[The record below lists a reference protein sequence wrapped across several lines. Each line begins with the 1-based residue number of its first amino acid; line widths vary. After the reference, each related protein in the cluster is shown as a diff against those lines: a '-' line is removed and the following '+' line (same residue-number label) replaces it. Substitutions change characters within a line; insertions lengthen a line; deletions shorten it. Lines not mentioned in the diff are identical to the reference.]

1 MNYDCLFQ
9 PIKIGS
15 LEIKNRFVMP
25 AMDSGTT
32 TLDHRFSR
40 QSCCYF
46 GARAAGGFGL
56 IIPEYMAVSPYGIG
70 NCKEA
75 ALWDDSYIEGLKELT
90 QEVHKNG
97 AKIFAQLHH
106 SGMMCV
112 EKNTGVQPAG
122 PSAIA
127 ATNYLEKVREYS
139 NQEVYELIED
149 YAKGALRAKMSG
161 FDGVEIHAAHHY
173 LLAQFLSDFTNKRV
187 DEFGGSFT
195 NRFRI
200 IAHIIKRIR
209 ELCGEDFPQIMRISA
224 EEFLEGGNHPEDAFI
239 YCRMAQQAGID
250 AIHLSTGTGM
260 GGNIVAPYY
269 YQPGFNVEFSERLK
283 KMVQVPVIT
292 VGRIND
298 PAMAEQIVASG
309 RADMVSLG
317 RQSVCDPEFPNKV
330 KEGRIDEIFQCTGCM
345 QRCYYS
351 KGCEDS
357 DVGISCMMNPFSG
370 KEDRWKIL
378 PAQKKK
384 KIAVIGAGPGGL
396 EAAWVLAKRGHE
408 VDVYEKNSTAGGT
421 FRLAMVPP
429 FKQDFGKMIFTF
441 ETLLKKYGGRIHYNT
456 ELSNEMLGQLDV
468 DELILATGC
477 QPLVPPIPGLDL
489 NKVKLANQVLLGEE
503 IISGKKV
510 LVIGGGLV
518 GCETAEFLN
527 LYHNEITIIDMMPK
541 LAKDCVSRVRSVL
554 LERLEN
560 AGTDMLTQVK
570 VTEIL
575 PDGVRAERLG
585 EEIVLEGYDE
595 MVLALGARSY
605 NPLEEEA
612 KKYFSKVHVIGDA
625 FRARDAKYAIYEG
638 AKLAMEL

>member
-1 MNYDCLFQ
+1 MSYDCLFQ
-9 PIKIGS
+9 PIRIGS

-32 TLDHRFSR
+32 TEDHRFSR
-40 QSCCYF
+40 QSVAYF
-46 GARAAGGFGL
+46 AARAAGGFGL
-56 IIPEYMAVSPYGIG
+56 IIPEYMAISPYGIG
-70 NCKEA
+70 NSKEA
-75 ALWDDSYIEGLKELT
+75 ALWDDEYIDSLRVLT
-90 QEVHKNG
+90 DEVHKKG

-127 ATNYLEKVREYS
+127 ATNYLERVREYS
-139 NQEVYELIED
+139 NQEVYELIEA
-149 YAKGALRAKMSG
+149 YAQGALRAKKSG

-187 DEFGGSFT
+187 DEFGGSYT

-200 IAHIIKRIR
+200 VDCIIRRVR
-209 ELCGEDFPQIMRISA
+209 ELCGKDYPQILRISA

-239 YCRMAQQAGID
+239 YCRMAQQSGVN

-269 YQPGFNVEFSERLK
+269 YRPGFNVEYSERLK
-283 KMVQVPVIT
+283 KMIDIPVIT

-298 PAMAEQIVASG
+298 PAMAEQIVATG
-309 RADMVSLG
+309 RADMISLG
-317 RQSVCDPEFPNKV
+317 RQSVCDPEFPNKAR
-330 KEGRIDEIFQCTGCM
+330 EGRTDEIFQCTGCM
-345 QRCYYS
+345 QRCYYT
-351 KGCEDS
+351 KGCEES
-357 DVGISCMMNPFSG
+357 DTGISCMMNPFSG

-378 PAQKKK
+378 PAEQKKK
-384 KIAVIGAGPGGL
+384 IVIIGAGPGGL
-396 EAAWVLAKRGHE
+396 EAAWILAKRGHKVE
-408 VDVYEKNSTAGGT
+408 VYEKNSTAGGT

-429 FKQDFGKMIFTF
+429 FKQDFGKAIFVF
-441 ETLLKKYGGRIHYNT
+441 ETLLKKFGGRIHYDT
-456 ELSNEMLGQLDV
+456 EVTEETLAQLQA

-477 QPLVPPIPGLDL
+477 QPLIPAIPGL
-489 NKVKLANQVLLGEE
+489 NENRIKTANGILGGKD

-541 LAKDCVSRVRSVL
+541 LAKDCVGRVRSVL
-554 LERLEN
+554 LERLKKSG
-560 AGTDMLTQVK
+560 ACMMTDVR

-575 PDGVRAERLG
+575 KDGVRAERLG
-585 EEIVLEGYDE
+585 EELILDGYDE
-595 MVLALGARSY
+595 LVLSLGARSY
-605 NPLEEEA
+605 NPLEEAA
-612 KKYFSKVHVIGDA
+612 KKYFTKVHVIGDA
-625 FRARDAKYAIYEG
+625 ARARDAKYAIYEG
-638 AKLAMEL
+638 ARLALEL

>member
-1 MNYDCLFQ
+1 MGYDCLFQ

-32 TLDHRFSR
+32 TEDHRFSR
-40 QSCCYF
+40 QSIAYF
-46 GARAAGGFGL
+46 AARAAGGFGL

-70 NCKEA
+70 NSKEA
-75 ALWDDSYIEGLKELT
+75 ALWGDEYIEDLRALT
-90 QEVHKNG
+90 DEVHKNG
-97 AKIFAQLHH
+97 ARIFAQLHH

-139 NQEVYELIED
+139 NEEVYELIED
-149 YAKGALRAKMSG
+149 YAQGALRAKKSG

-187 DEFGGSFT
+187 DEFGGSYT
-195 NRFRI
+195 NRFRVVDRI
-200 IAHIIKRIR
+200 IRRIKEI
-209 ELCGEDFPQIMRISA
+209 CGKDYPQILRISA

-250 AIHLSTGTGM
+250 GIHLSTGTGM

-269 YQPGFNVEFSERLK
+269 YQPGFNVEYSERLK
-283 KMVQVPVIT
+283 RMVDIPVIA

-298 PAMAEQIVASG
+298 PAMAEQIVAAG
-309 RADMVSLG
+309 RADMISLG
-317 RQSVCDPEFPNKV
+317 RQSVCDPEFPNKA
-330 KEGRIDEIFQCTGCM
+330 KEGRTDEIFQCTGCM
-345 QRCYYS
+345 QRCYYT
-351 KGCEDS
+351 KGCEES
-357 DVGISCMMNPFSG
+357 DTGISCMMNPFSG
-370 KEDRWKIL
+370 KENRWKITS
-378 PAQKKK
+378 AQKKK
-384 KIAVIGAGPGGL
+384 KIAVVGAGPGGL
-396 EAAWVLAKRGHE
+396 EAAWILARRGHE
-408 VDVYEKNSTAGGT
+408 VTVYEKNSTAGGT

-441 ETLLKKYGGRIHYNT
+441 ETLLKKYGGSIHYNT
-456 ELSNEMLGQLDV
+456 EVTKNFLKQLHA

-477 QPLVPPIPGLDL
+477 QPLVPQIPGLDE
-489 NKVKLANQVLLGEE
+489 NRIKIANHVLGGEE

-510 LVIGGGLV
+510 LIIGGGLV

-554 LERLEN
+554 LQRLEKS
-560 AGTDMLTQVK
+560 GTCMMTDIK

-575 PDGVRAERLG
+575 KDGVRAEHFGKEL
-585 EEIVLEGYDE
+585 VLEGYDE
-595 MVLALGARSY
+595 LVMALGARSY

-612 KKYFSKVHVIGDA
+612 KRHFARVHVIGDA
-625 FRARDAKYAIYEG
+625 ARARDAKYAIYEG
-638 AKLAMEL
+638 AKLALEL

>member
-1 MNYDCLFQ
+1 M
-9 PIKIGS
+9 
-15 LEIKNRFVMP
+15 
-25 AMDSGTT
+25 
-32 TLDHRFSR
+32 
-40 QSCCYF
+40 
-46 GARAAGGFGL
+46 
-56 IIPEYMAVSPYGIG
+56 
-70 NCKEA
+70 
-75 ALWDDSYIEGLKELT
+75 WDDSYIEGLKELT

-97 AKIFAQLHH
+97 ARIFAQLHH

-239 YCRMAQQAGID
+239 YCHMAQQAGID

-378 PAQKKK
+378 PTQKKK

-456 ELSNEMLGQLDV
+456 ELSNEMLGRLDV

-477 QPLVPPIPGLDL
+477 QPLVPPIPGLDI

-575 PDGVRAERLG
+575 SDGVRAERLG
-585 EEIVLEGYDE
+585 EEIILEGYDE

>member
-1 MNYDCLFQ
+1 MSYDCLFQ

-32 TLDHRFSR
+32 TEDHRFSE
-40 QSCCYF
+40 QSIAYF
-46 GARAAGGFGL
+46 AARAAGGFGL
-56 IIPEYMAVSPYGIG
+56 IIPEYMAVSPYGVG
-70 NCKEA
+70 NSKEA
-75 ALWDDSYIEGLKELT
+75 ALWDDEYIEDLQALT
-90 QEVHKNG
+90 KEVHKNG
-97 AKIFAQLHH
+97 ARIFAQLHH

-127 ATNYLEKVREYS
+127 ATNYLERVREYS
-139 NQEVYELIED
+139 NEEVYELIEA
-149 YAKGALRAKMSG
+149 YAQGALRAKKSG

-187 DEFGGSFT
+187 DEFGGSYT

-200 IAHIIKRIR
+200 VDCIIRRVKEI
-209 ELCGEDFPQIMRISA
+209 CGKDYPQILRISA

-250 AIHLSTGTGM
+250 GIHLSTGTGM

-269 YQPGFNVEFSERLK
+269 YRPGFNVEYSERLK
-283 KMVQVPVIT
+283 KMVDIPVIT

-298 PAMAEQIVASG
+298 PAMAEQIVAAG
-309 RADMVSLG
+309 RADMISLG
-317 RQSVCDPEFPNKV
+317 RQSVCDPEFPNKAR
-330 KEGRIDEIFQCTGCM
+330 EGRTDEIFQCTGCM
-345 QRCYYS
+345 QRCYYT
-351 KGCEDS
+351 KGCEES
-357 DVGISCMMNPFSG
+357 DTGISCMMNPFSG
-370 KEDRWKIL
+370 KENRWKIT
-378 PAQKKK
+378 PAQRKK
-384 KIAVIGAGPGGL
+384 KIVVVGAGPGGL
-396 EAAWVLAKRGHE
+396 EAAWILARRGHE
-408 VDVYEKNSTAGGT
+408 VTVYEKNSTAGGT

-441 ETLLKKYGGRIHYNT
+441 ETLLKKYGGNIHYDT
-456 ELSNEMLGQLDV
+456 EVTEDFLKQLHA

-477 QPLVPPIPGLDL
+477 QPLVPKIPGLDE
-489 NKVKLANQVLLGEE
+489 NRIKIANHVLGGKE

-510 LVIGGGLV
+510 LIIGGGLV

-554 LERLEN
+554 LERLEKS
-560 AGTDMLTQVK
+560 GTCMMTDIK

-575 PDGVRAERLG
+575 KDGVRAEHFG
-585 EEIVLEGYDE
+585 KEFVLDGYDE
-595 MVLALGARSY
+595 LVMALGARSY

-612 KKYFSKVHVIGDA
+612 KKYFARVHVIGDA
-625 FRARDAKYAIYEG
+625 AGARDAKYAIYEG
-638 AKLAMEL
+638 ARLALEL